1 MRKKIPISLRLTLIG
16 LATIMIVWTADRVMA
31 DNVDPTNGLPNPWT
45 IVTRIASENLA
56 ALLTGVLL
64 ATWFVYSKEGISD
77 RIKLIEQ
84 DAVSNNK
91 LLLAIAAKLG
101 INSLL

>member
-1 MRKKIPISLRLTLIG
+1 MRKIPISIRLTLIG
-16 LATIMIVWTADRVMA
+16 LSTVLIVWSTNKVLADT
-31 DNVDPTNGLPNPWT
+31 DPTAGLPNPWT
-45 IVTRIASENLA
+45 IVTKIASENLA

-77 RIKLIEQ
+77 RIKLIES
-84 DAVSNNK
+84 DAVANNK
-91 LLLAIAAKLG
+91 LLLAIAAKLN

>member
-1 MRKKIPISLRLTLIG
+1 MRKIPLSLRLIFIG
-16 LATIMIVWTADRVMA
+16 LSTVLLVWTADRVMA
-31 DNVDPTNGLPNPWT
+31 DGVDPTAGLPNPWT
-45 IVTRIASENLA
+45 IVTKIASENLA

-77 RIKLIEQ
+77 RIKTIES
-84 DAVSNNK
+84 DAVANNK
-91 LLLAIAAKLG
+91 LLLAIASKLG

>member
-1 MRKKIPISLRLTLIG
+1 MRKIPISIRLILIG
-16 LATIMIVWTADRVMA
+16 FSTVLLIWTADRVMA
-31 DNVDPTNGLPNPWT
+31 DGDPTAGLPNPWT
-45 IVTRIASENLA
+45 IVTKIASENLA

-64 ATWFVYSKEGISD
+64 ASWFVYSKEGISD
-77 RIKLIEQ
+77 RIKTIEN
-84 DAVSNNK
+84 DAVANNK

>member
-1 MRKKIPISLRLTLIG
+1 MRKIPISIRLILIG
-16 LATIMIVWTADRVMA
+16 FSTVLLVWTADRVMA
-31 DNVDPTNGLPNPWT
+31 DGVDPTAGLPNPWT
-45 IVTRIASENLA
+45 IVTKIASENLA

-64 ATWFVYSKEGISD
+64 ASWFVYSKQGINE
-77 RIKLIEQ
+77 RIITIEQ
-84 DAVSNNK
+84 DAVANNK

>member
-1 MRKKIPISLRLTLIG
+1 MRKIPISLRLTLIG
-16 LATIMIVWTADRVMA
+16 LSTVLIVWTANKVLA
-31 DNVDPTNGLPNPWT
+31 DGVDPTAGLPNPWT

-64 ATWFVYSKEGISD
+64 ASWFVYSKEGISD
-77 RIKLIEQ
+77 RIKTIEN
-84 DAVSNNK
+84 DAVVNNK

>member
-1 MRKKIPISLRLTLIG
+1 MRKIPISLRLTLIG
-16 LATIMIVWTADRVMA
+16 LATVLLVWTADRVMA
-31 DNVDPTNGLPNPWT
+31 DGDPTAGLPNPWT
-45 IVTRIASENLA
+45 IVTKIASENLA

-77 RIKLIEQ
+77 RIKTIEN
-84 DAVSNNK
+84 DAVANNK
-91 LLLAIAAKLG
+91 LLLAIAAKLN

>member
-1 MRKKIPISLRLTLIG
+1 MRKKIPISLRLIFIG

-31 DNVDPTNGLPNPWT
+31 DGVDPTAGLPNPWT
-45 IVTRIASENLA
+45 IVTKIASENLA

-77 RIKLIEQ
+77 RIKTIEN
-84 DAVSNNK
+84 DAVVNNK